1 VELAGTQKGKPMRA
15 IEQHG
20 YGDPREV
27 LHLVEVAVPEPK
39 VDEVLVRVCASSA
52 NP

>member
-1 VELAGTQKGKPMRA
+1 MRA
-15 IEQHG
+15 IQQRG

-39 VDEVLVRVCASSA
+39 VDEVLVRVLRRFGQPLRLA
-52 NP
+52 PDLR